1 MSQVALGG
9 WLIARF
15 FLFAYDLSK
24 SRARRRRAGDL
35 LLLLGVFLLVTK
47 TWIAAPYK
55 VTSNSMRPTLEPGEI
70 FIAIKRPTWNSAI
83 INGDIVV
90 LHRAGVGSQDLVKRV
105 SGKAG
110 DSITYSTDSL
120 SINGQTAF
128 WLAPLQHT
136 YKHDRMGAPVPKT
149 KTVPPS
155 KIFVTGD
162 NLPHSADSRSFG
174 PIPEKQVLA
183 KATLRIY
190 PISRWSRL

>member
-9 WLIARF
+9 WLIARI
-15 FLFAYDLSK
+15 FLFAHDLSK
-24 SRARRRRAGDL
+24 SRATHRRPGDL
-35 LLLLGVFLLVTK
+35 LLLLGLFLLVTK
-47 TWIAAPYK
+47 TWIVAPYK
-55 VTSNSMRPTLEPGEI
+55 VTSNSMRPTLEPGEV
-70 FIAIKRPTWNSAI
+70 FLAIKRPTWNSPT

-90 LHRAGVGSQDLVKRV
+90 LHHMRVGSQDLVKRV

-120 SINGQTAF
+120 SINGQKAF
-128 WLAPLQHT
+128 WLASRQHT
-136 YKHDRMGAPVPKT
+136 YKHDRVGAPKPET

-162 NLPHSADSRSFG
+162 NLPYSADSRSFG
-174 PIPEKQVLA
+174 PIPENQVLA
-183 KATLRIY
+183 KAKLRIY